1 MKKFDISRFLLTVKW
16 DLISNWKDSLKIML
30 TMTFAQLIMFAM
42 MLLSRRKVE
51 ITEWLVDNTMRQMG
65 TFSLFIFG
73 VFMIVGASRIF
84 SNMKTK
90 QQRTAFLM
98 LPASNAEKFVMRW
111 LWATVGQVVLYV
123 VALLA
128 ADLLQALF
136 GMLIGVGV
144 FGSVTAEVVRLIGE
158 IFNGGILEFY
168 NAMQSETGIAITLS
182 IFAGI
187 LMIFIHTFYVFGG
200 TFFRRNPWLL
210 TTCAGFILLFLV
222 IIVDPSK
229 ELINNGPEDKLLLLF
244 NVWSG
249 ILAVLTVAGYW
260 FSYLLFKR
268 MQVINNKWANV

>member
-51 ITEWLVDNTMRQMG
+51 ITESLVDNTMRQMG
-65 TFSLFIFG
+65 TFCLFFFG

-144 FGSVTAEVVRLIGE
+144 FGSVTAEVVRLTGE

-168 NAMQSETGIAITLS
+168 DAMQIETGMAITLS

-187 LMIFIHTFYVFGG
+187 LIIFTHAFYVFGG

-210 TTCAGFILLFLV
+210 TTCAGFILLFLAT
-222 IIVDPSK
+222 IVDPSK
-229 ELINNGPEDKLLLLF
+229 ELINNGSEGNFILLL

-249 ILAVLTVAGYW
+249 ILAVLTVTGYW

>member
-51 ITEWLVDNTMRQMG
+51 ITEWLVDNTMGQMG
-65 TFSLFIFG
+65 TSSLFIFG

-144 FGSVTAEVVRLIGE
+144 FGSVTAEVVRLTGE

-168 NAMQSETGIAITLS
+168 DAMQSETGMAITLS

-222 IIVDPSK
+222 ITVDPSK
-229 ELINNGPEDKLLLLF
+229 ELINNGSEGNFIPLL

-249 ILAVLTVAGYW
+249 ILAVLTVTGYW